1 MTASVSA
8 LAATLLVATSVCAQ
22 ADGFMYT
29 STAGKICADRS
40 RTSLGAWSC
49 PGPAGHVAEFFD
61 EGNVAGFGI
70 RLPYERTA
78 RSRYTWRGAHKV
90 FGDLIEWRVDKGQPR
105 SAVLRIWRTVSDS
118 TGRERTVSE
127 LLVFRISAAT
137 PCKIA
142 AIDTRRPG
150 ANEVAHTI
158 MSQENKPC
166 ESEIEP
172 K

>member
-1 MTASVSA
+1 MKASVSA
-8 LAATLLVATSVCAQ
+8 LAATLLAGTSVCAL
-22 ADGFMYT
+22 ADGFLYT
-29 STAGKICADRS
+29 PTAGKICADRS

-49 PGPAGHVAEFFD
+49 PGPAGHAAEFFD
-61 EGNVAGFGI
+61 EGNVASFGI
-70 RLPYERTA
+70 RLPPERTA
-78 RSRYTWRGAHKV
+78 RTRYAWRGAEKV
-90 FGDLIEWRVDKGQPR
+90 FGDLVEWQVDKGRPR
-105 SAVLRIWRTVSDS
+105 SAVLRIWRTASDS

-150 ANEVAHTI
+150 ANEIAHVI
-158 MSQENKPC
+158 MSQGNRPC
-166 ESEIEP
+166 ETEIEP